1 MKKQLLFFPL
11 LGLVLFAFLGLGAT
25 HNRQD
30 ALEAVLI
37 ALKTGNAANLA
48 VRFEETIVLTLPEQ
62 TGTTTRVQGQNQL
75 ASFFSQHP
83 VVAFELKHKGKSP
96 AGSYAIGTLKT
107 QQTDYR
113 VNIFLR
119 GKGGKELIRELRI
132 QTMD

>member
-1 MKKQLLFFPL
+1 MKKQLLFFPA
-11 LGLVLFAFLGLGAT
+11 LGLILFAFLGLGAM

-30 ALEAVLI
+30 ALEAVLT
-37 ALKTGNAANLA
+37 ALKTGNATKLA
-48 VRFEETIVLTLPEQ
+48 LRFEETIVLTLPEQ
-62 TGTTTRVQGQNQL
+62 TGTATRLQGQNQL

-83 VVAFELKHKGKSP
+83 VSAFELKHKGKSP